1 MNAYI
6 REATTDGYGSTILP
20 MRKSPSIPTVQLT
33 MCAIHNILLT
43 SAQMELTRNELVHRA
58 PFHIHVT
65 ELGSIDNLGER
76 IPQIVVNA
84 LELNSSNLL
93 CLRPVGST
101 TAMGI
106 SKPGPLC
113 RLAVSTADLTAKI
126 TADWSFPEAWDEI
139 VTMHIRFPD
148 RPLATVFV
156 DVAIE
161 LGSIAYYEIIP
172 THKLGVCAS
181 DSADE
186 DPSQWP
192 FLFSTANSEIKK
204 FPGLLDVFQENDPFL
219 DVN

>member
-65 ELGSIDNLGER
+65 ELGSIDNIRREGLKPSNLGER

-101 TAMGI
+101 TA
-106 SKPGPLC
+106 
-113 RLAVSTADLTAKI
+113 STADLTAKI